1 MTSTTVLS
9 DLAEQLARMQVRVVD
24 LTAPLSDD
32 TPVIKLPPERGQPWP
47 FRREVISRYDEKG
60 EEVYWNNLS
69 MSEHT
74 GTHFDAPVH
83 WISGREF
90 GDVSQVPV
98 QDLVAPAVVIDM
110 TAQIETPD
118 FLLERRHVE
127 NWCDRH
133 GPLPENGWLLYRSG
147 WDANDGE
154 ACSFLNDGHTPGISA
169 ACAKWLAE
177 ETPIKG
183 IGVETVGTDAG
194 QAGKLDPPYPV
205 HWYMHG
211 ANKYGLT
218 QLKNLKRLPAT
229 GAILVVS
236 PLPIVGGSGS
246 PCRAYAL
253 VAGDLPTA

>member
-1 MTSTTVLS
+1 MKSTSVLS
-9 DLAEQLARMQVRVVD
+9 DLAAQLARMQVRVVD

-47 FRREVISRYDEKG
+47 FKREVISRYDEKG
-60 EEVYWNNLS
+60 EEVYWNNIS

-83 WISGREF
+83 WASGKEF
-90 GDVSQVPV
+90 ADVSQVPV

-110 TAQIETPD
+110 TTQIETPD

-147 WDANDGE
+147 WDANDGD
-154 ACSFLNDGHTPGISA
+154 AHSFLNDGHTPGISA

-177 ETPIKG
+177 ETSIKG

-253 VAGDLPTA
+253 VAGDLPGA